1 MNKTLKISQT
11 AIDKSTNLVYNITM
25 TNDNNN
31 TNNTPFLKGTNT
43 MTMKVSN
50 LKFTTEMLNDVW
62 KGHSVEMP
70 KTDALR
76 IVSNPKAAA
85 DYIAEFGDVEIVLNT
100 EYAPRWKVAAFKVG
114 RDEYGKLKQAYC
126 DQHGSN

>member
-1 MNKTLKISQT
+1 
-11 AIDKSTNLVYNITM
+11 
-25 TNDNNN
+25 
-31 TNNTPFLKGTNT
+31 
-43 MTMKVSN
+43 MTMKISS
-50 LKFTTEMLNDVW
+50 LEFTTEMLNDAW

-76 IVSNPKAAA
+76 SVSNPKAAA
-85 DYIAEFGDVEIVLNT
+85 AFIAEFGDVEIVLNT

-126 DQHGSN
+126 DQFGSN

>member
-1 MNKTLKISQT
+1 
-11 AIDKSTNLVYNITM
+11 
-25 TNDNNN
+25 
-31 TNNTPFLKGTNT
+31 

-62 KGHSVEMP
+62 KGHSVELP
-70 KTDALR
+70 KSDALR
-76 IVSNPKAAA
+76 LVSNPKAAA

-100 EYAPRWKVAAFKVG
+100 EYAPHWQVAAFKAG

-126 DQHGSN
+126 NQYGSN

>member
-1 MNKTLKISQT
+1 MTNRVTLIG
-11 AIDKSTNLVYNITM
+11 DNTNM

-31 TNNTPFLKGTNT
+31 TKNQFLKGTNN
-43 MTMKVSN
+43 MTMKISS
-50 LKFTTEMLNDVW
+50 LEFTTEMLNDVW

-85 DYIAEFGDVEIVLNT
+85 DFIAEFGDVEIVLNT
-100 EYAPRWKVAAFKVG
+100 EYAPHWEVAAFKAG

>member
-1 MNKTLKISQT
+1 
-11 AIDKSTNLVYNITM
+11 
-25 TNDNNN
+25 
-31 TNNTPFLKGTNT
+31 

-62 KGHSVEMP
+62 AGHSVEMP

-76 IVSNPKAAA
+76 LVSNPKAAA
-85 DYIAEFGDVEIVLNT
+85 DFIAEFGDVEIVLNT
-100 EYAPRWKVAAFKVG
+100 EYSPRWEVAAFKVG

-126 DQHGSN
+126 DQFGSN

>member
-1 MNKTLKISQT
+1 MNKTLKINQNT
-11 AIDKSTNLVYNITM
+11 IDKTTKVVYNTIM

-31 TNNTPFLKGTNT
+31 TKNQFLKGTNN
-43 MTMKVSN
+43 MTMKISS
-50 LKFTTEMLNDVW
+50 LEFTTEMLNDVW

-85 DYIAEFGDVEIVLNT
+85 DFIAEFGDVEIVLNT
-100 EYAPRWKVAAFKVG
+100 EYAPRWKVAAFAESRG
-114 RDEYGKLKQAYC
+114 EYGKLKQAYC
-126 DQHGSN
+126 DQYGSN